1 MSTVTHSITETR
13 NHRFH
18 YVVFKEKS
26 GDRYLCIGS
35 GEMKGLPGQTLKAVE
50 AEAWS
55 FIEGGAHWDAGTMSA
70 HISIYE
76 VLNLRSFVRN
86 MADVWQPND
95 VERYEASEDLK
106 NLQLTAEILSSDFSR
121 CVIDS
126 ELSEAPQVLLILLS
140 ALMWVHTRRGLLTQ
154 LQP

>member
-1 MSTVTHSITETR
+1 
-13 NHRFH
+13 
-18 YVVFKEKS
+18 
-26 GDRYLCIGS
+26 
-35 GEMKGLPGQTLKAVE
+35 MKGLPGQTLKAIE
-50 AEAWS
+50 AEARS

-106 NLQLTAEILSSDFSR
+106 NLQLTAEILSSEFSR